1 MRLPDN
7 GLIHNVVWGLY
18 VTACLTARA
27 ARFILVTRFG
37 STLPPV
43 PKPVFWRIG
52 MANAAWSKI
61 VTGFASWF
69 GPVFGL
75 LSPKIREEI
84 VKFITSLEE
93 KAAATPNP
101 WDDIGVAVLKA
112 VFGIK

>member
-1 MRLPDN
+1 MAK
-7 GLIHNVVWGLY
+7 NVL
-18 VTACLTARA
+18 
-27 ARFILVTRFG
+27 
-37 STLPPV
+37 ST
-43 PKPVFWRIG
+43 
-52 MANAAWSKI
+52 I
-61 VTGFASWF
+61 VGGFAAWF

-75 LSPKIREEI
+75 LSPKIRDEI